1 MSMNTLY
8 GRRMRDV
15 EAFRQANGPIPT
27 WPADRFEVYLDL
39 VASARAA
46 RWHHLRTG
54 TRRARVVGSVAYIA
68 PLYVLAALAGAVH
81 GPTWWQLDAH
91 LRRVDRQLAC
101 ALVASARAGDHDF
114 TAAVTRFV
122 DRLTGSVARMTDRL
136 ARI

>member
-8 GRRMRDV
+8 GQRLRAVR
-15 EAFRQANGPIPT
+15 EFCEESGPVT
-27 WPADRFEVYLDL
+27 AWPADRFEVYLEP

-46 RWHHLRTG
+46 RWHHLRTV
-54 TRRARVVGSVAYIA
+54 TRRARVAGAVAYIA
-68 PLYVLAALAGAVH
+68 PLYVLRTLAGAVH

-91 LRRVDRQLAC
+91 LRRVDRKLAS
-101 ALVASARAGDHDF
+101 ALVERDRAGDHEF

-122 DRLTGSVARMTDRL
+122 DRLTSLVARMTDRL

>member
-1 MSMNTLY
+1 MSTLY
-8 GRRMRDV
+8 TRRKRDV
-15 EAFRQANGPIPT
+15 EEFCQANGPVT
-27 WPADRFEVYLDL
+27 DWSADRFEVYLDL
-39 VASARAA
+39 VASARVA
-46 RWHHLRTG
+46 RWHHLRTS

-68 PLYVLAALAGAVH
+68 PLYVLRAVAGAVH

-91 LRRVDRQLAC
+91 LRRVDHRLAF
-101 ALVASARAGDHDF
+101 ALVERDRAGDHDF